1 MLVLSRSC
9 DTAIHIGSD
18 ITIKVLE
25 IHKRKVTLG
34 IEAPR
39 GLPVWR
45 EEILP
50 IADCSVSPVEQY
62 SCRSEQPCIAKPH
75 RRHS

>member
-9 DTAIHIGSD
+9 ETAIRIGSD
-18 ITIKVLE
+18 ITVRVLE
-25 IHKRKVTLG
+25 IHKGKVKLG
-34 IEAPR
+34 IDAPR

-45 EEILP
+45 EELLP
-50 IADCSVSPVEQY
+50 IADCSVSRVEHN
-62 SCRSEQPCIAKPH
+62 SCRSQQPCIAKPR

>member
-45 EEILP
+45 EELLP
-50 IADCSVSPVEQY
+50 ITDCVGPSVEHY
-62 SCRSEQPCIAKPH
+62 SCRSHQPCIAKPH